1 MKKLER
7 SLSLPYVVAIGIGG
21 MLGSGIFVLPG
32 IAAAKT
38 GPSVWLAYL
47 LAAIC
52 VLPAALS
59 KAELATSMP
68 TSGGTYVYIERTFG
82 PIFGTISGIGLWLSL
97 LLKSSFA
104 LVGFGAYLLVLA
116 AVPLKATAISFL
128 GLIMLL
134 NIFGVKKVGKVQLV
148 VVTLSV
154 LGLLMILLFGIP
166 SVDPAN
172 LSPAFLKGNAGLITA
187 TAFVF
192 VSYAGVTKVAAIAEE
207 IKNPNRNLPIAMLTA
222 LVLVTI
228 IYVTVTFT
236 LVGNVP
242 VDLLQNDIR
251 PIFTLSE
258 HLGGKVAGVAAAVL
272 GVITLISMAN
282 SGVLAA
288 SRFPFAMSRDKLLPE
303 QLKKVHPKYM
313 TPVVTI
319 ILTCSMMAFV
329 ILTLDV
335 EKIAK
340 LASAFKVMMFIS
352 VNACVIVLRE
362 TGVQWH
368 NPPFRSPLYP
378 YMQLF
383 GILSGVVLLFYL
395 GAMSMLALVVIG
407 IVGAIIYWSY
417 GNKQSS
423 RSGVLK
429 LYGHRPALYRL
440 YKRKSKDSNTKVIN
454 WEDEKIK
461 AANLDGA
468 LADNAPVV
476 VPLFGKERSPEMVVE
491 MGAALSKS
499 SKIQVVNVTEVPDQI
514 MLDALLDDDKVTTSL
529 NRRIRAMAE
538 DRTLDVDFDAA
549 VTHELVETIHAIS
562 NQTHCKWL
570 VMGWEGRDS
579 EGIFVRNPIGWLVTH
594 IDCNFALFKDRG
606 VRYVRRILVARH
618 PGNND
623 PNFIRY
629 ADRIARFH
637 GAEVTLMRVV
647 PEDISEQELDSV
659 KMNSNKLVAAFESP
673 CELVL
678 IKGNNPIKLV
688 SEASAAFD
696 LLVTGTPRE
705 GSWRRIL
712 FGGKDQFVES
722 AVCSVLRLT
731 LRSEEEK
738 SR

>member
-7 SLSLPYVVAIGIGG
+7 SLTLPYVVAIGVGG

-32 IAAAKT
+32 LAAAKT
-38 GPSVWLAYL
+38 GPSVWIAYL
-47 LAAIC
+47 LAAVC

-68 TSGGTYVYIERTFG
+68 TSGGTYVYVERTLG

-134 NIFGVKKVGKVQLV
+134 NIFGVKKVGKFQLV

-154 LGLLMILLFGIP
+154 IGLLLLLVFGLP
-166 SVDPAN
+166 SVAPKN
-172 LSPAFLKGNAGLITA
+172 LSPAFLYGNGGLFTA

-207 IKNPNRNLPIAMLTA
+207 IKNPNRNLPLAILIALA
-222 LVLVTI
+222 LVTV
-228 IYVTVTFT
+228 IYVSVTFA
-236 LVGNVP
+236 LVGNLP
-242 VDLLQNDIR
+242 VAQLGQDIR

-258 HLGGKVAGVAAAVL
+258 HLGGKIAGIAAAIL

-288 SRFPFAMSRDKLLPE
+288 SRFPFAMSRDRLLPE
-303 QLKKVHPKYM
+303 GLKKLHPKYL
-313 TPVVTI
+313 TPVVSI
-319 ILTCSMMAFV
+319 VLTCLMMALV

-340 LASAFKVMMFIS
+340 LASAFMVMMFVS
-352 VNACVIVLRE
+352 VNVSVIVLRE
-362 TGVQWH
+362 TGVQWYD
-368 NPPFRSPLYP
+368 PPFRSPFYP

-383 GILSGVVLLFYL
+383 GIVSGIALLVYL
-395 GAMSMLALVVIG
+395 GLMPMLAILAISVIG
-407 IVGAIIYWSY
+407 ALIYIFY

-429 LYGHRPALYRL
+429 LYGHRPALFLL
-440 YKRKSKDSNTKVIN
+440 YKRKETVKTKAVN

-468 LADNAPVV
+468 LADNASVV
-476 VPLFGKERSPEMVVE
+476 VPLFGKERSPEMLVE
-491 MGAALSKS
+491 MGAALSEN
-499 SKIQVVNVTEVPDQI
+499 SKIQVVNITEVPDQI
-514 MLDALLDDDKVTTSL
+514 MLDALLEDDKVTTSL

-538 DRTLDVDFDAA
+538 DRSLDVDFDAA

-562 NQTHCKWL
+562 DQTHCRWL
-570 VMGWEGRDS
+570 VMGWDGRAG

-594 IDCNFALFKDRG
+594 VNSNFALFKDRG
-606 VRYVRRILVARH
+606 IRYVRRILVARH
-618 PGNND
+618 PDKND
-623 PNFIRY
+623 AEFIRY
-629 ADRIARFH
+629 VDRIARFH
-637 GAEVTLMRVV
+637 GAEVTLMSVL
-647 PEDISEQELDSV
+647 PEDITDKDFEETKNNSEALL
-659 KMNSNKLVAAFESP
+659 KHFESSA
-673 CELVL
+673 ELVL
-678 IKGNNPIKLV
+678 IKGKSPVKLV
-688 SEASAAFD
+688 SEASAGFD
-696 LLVTGTPRE
+696 LLVTGRPRE

-712 FGGKDQFVES
+712 FGNKDQFVES

-731 LRSEEEK
+731 VQRKEE
-738 SR
+738 